1 MPHVFICDLRGYL
14 VSGINWTLST
24 HKLVKF
30 KICLAIEFSICVK
43 EKKKAKQIS
52 ILVYIKIDKTI
63 LGILAQSS
71 NNLKI

>member
-43 EKKKAKQIS
+43 EKKNKANFNTC
-52 ILVYIKIDKTI
+52 VY
-63 LGILAQSS
+63 Q
-71 NNLKI
+71 N